1 MQCQIDEIYKHELN
15 ENCEANV
22 ADLSYDYRT
31 TINLYFGF
39 IHEHGPPGEDGFDE
53 NGHFGA
59 IPGCE
64 GRVIHFVE
72 DDHIVFD
79 GPVSPV
85 VDSV

>member
-39 IHEHGPPGEDGFDE
+39 IHEHGPPGEDGFD
-53 NGHFGA
+53 
-59 IPGCE
+59 
-64 GRVIHFVE
+64 
-72 DDHIVFD
+72 
-79 GPVSPV
+79 
-85 VDSV
+85 